1 MSKLRE
7 SKPLAICAMVLV
19 VVVLVLTAFMNPEWW
34 EYIPIFFAFMM
45 AFFHLMAVFMLR
57 IPNMSRLLDLW
68 AFVFAIL
75 MVVGIIGVYIVESVQ
90 YGL

>member
-19 VVVLVLTAFMNPEWW
+19 MVVLVLIAFMNPDWW
-34 EYIPIFFAFMM
+34 EYIPVFFAFMM
-45 AFFHLMAVFMLR
+45 AFFHLLAVFMAR
-57 IPNMSRLLDLW
+57 VPRMSRLLDLW
-68 AFVFAIL
+68 AFAFGVL
-75 MVVGIIGVYIVESVQ
+75 MIVGIIGVYIVESVQ

>member
-1 MSKLRE
+1 M
-7 SKPLAICAMVLV
+7 AICAMVLV

-45 AFFHLMAVFMLR
+45 AFFHLMSVFMLR